1 MTDARPNFFD
11 FDVTK
16 MFADFRFRPFDVEA
30 LWAAQRRN
38 LEAFTQA
45 NQLAAE
51 GMQTLARRQIELT
64 RETFEGFSALLRD
77 LSQPASPEDRIAKNT
92 DYAKQMLEKGV
103 NHGREVVSIAAKTG
117 ADAAEVLQK
126 RATES
131 LDEMRALASKTAA

>member
-64 RETFEGFSALLRD
+64 REAFEGFSALLRD
-77 LSQPASPEDRIAKNT
+77 LSQPASPEDQAPLGENTFRCLQDSLPPRISDT
-92 DYAKQMLEKGV
+92 DSSCSA
-103 NHGREVVSIAAKTG
+103 
-117 ADAAEVLQK
+117 
-126 RATES
+126 
-131 LDEMRALASKTAA
+131 

>member
-1 MTDARPNFFD
+1 MPDARPNFFD

-30 LWAAQRRN
+30 IWAAQRRN
-38 LEAFTQA
+38 LEAFSQA

-51 GMQTLARRQIELT
+51 GMQALARRQIELT

-77 LSQPASPEDRIAKNT
+77 LSQPVSAEDRIAKNT

-103 NHGREVVSIAAKTG
+103 NHGREVVSIAAKAGT
-117 ADAAEVLQK
+117 DAAEVLQK

>member
-1 MTDARPNFFD
+1 MSDARPNFFD
-11 FDVTK
+11 FDMTK

-30 LWAAQRRN
+30 IWAAQRRN

-45 NQLAAE
+45 NQLAVE
-51 GMQTLARRQIELT
+51 GVQALARRQIELT
-64 RETFEGFSALLRD
+64 RETFEGFSSLLRD
-77 LSQPASPEDRIAKNT
+77 ITQPVSPEDRIAKNT

-103 NHGREVVSIAAKTG
+103 NHGREVVSIAAKAG